1 MFSGRQGFAF
11 AEDELDNDDSDSTG
25 DEASVSEDGPKVE
38 DDDTDD
44 VKLSASP
51 DAETTILFT
60 KPYGSASSGI
70 NFFPLLVF
78 HLSIGVEYWP

>member
-1 MFSGRQGFAF
+1 M
-11 AEDELDNDDSDSTG
+11 DSAT
-25 DEASVSEDGPKVE
+25 DEASVSEDGAKTE

-70 NFFPLLVF
+70 YLYFFPLNK
-78 HLSIGVEYWP
+78 

>member
-1 MFSGRQGFAF
+1 M
-11 AEDELDNDDSDSTG
+11 
-25 DEASVSEDGPKVE
+25 SEDGAKTE

-51 DAETTILFT
+51 DAETIILFT

-70 NFFPLLVF
+70 IFTPCILKNLIECND
-78 HLSIGVEYWP
+78 SI